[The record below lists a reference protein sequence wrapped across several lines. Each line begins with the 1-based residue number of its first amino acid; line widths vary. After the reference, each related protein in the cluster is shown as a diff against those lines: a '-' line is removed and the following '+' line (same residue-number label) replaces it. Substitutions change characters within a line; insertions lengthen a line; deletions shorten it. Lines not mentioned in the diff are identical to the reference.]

1 MEDKTVLIESLIE
14 KTQQYGKTS
23 IELLKLKAVAKST
36 DAISSMVSI
45 WVVIVPTVFSFILL
59 SVGVAIW
66 IGDLMGKMYY
76 GFFTVAAFFVLV
88 AVVAFLCRNSCVK
101 TPLKNFIVRQ
111 FLK

>member
-1 MEDKTVLIESLIE
+1 MEDKTLLIESLIE

-23 IELLKLKAVAKST
+23 IELLKLKAVDKST
-36 DAISSMVSI
+36 DAISSIVSI
-45 WVVIVPTVFSFILL
+45 WAVVIPTVFSFILL

-66 IGDLMGKMYY
+66 IGDLLGKMYY
-76 GFFTVAAFFVLV
+76 GFFIVAAFYVFV
-88 AVVAFLCRNSCVK
+88 AVVAFLCRNSYIK